1 MVSQKRTPKSQI
13 KASRNYEN
21 KDEETRKRTT
31 INNYRRSAKLFIRK
45 HATKE
50 DLNQL
55 QKLIDERITEND
67 H

>member
-1 MVSQKRTPKSQI
+1 MDKTTPQSQI

-45 HATKE
+45 HAEKE
-50 DLNQL
+50 DLDEL
-55 QKLIDERITEND
+55 QELVDNRRKELE
-67 H
+67 

>member
-1 MVSQKRTPKSQI
+1 MDNKTPKSQI
-13 KASRNYEN
+13 KASRKYEN

-50 DLNQL
+50 GLDEL
-55 QKLIDERITEND
+55 QELINNRRKDWE
-67 H
+67 

>member
-1 MVSQKRTPKSQI
+1 MDIKTPKSQV
-13 KASRNYEN
+13 KASRKYEN

-50 DLNQL
+50 DLDEL
-55 QKLIDERITEND
+55 QELIDNKRKDQE
-67 H
+67 